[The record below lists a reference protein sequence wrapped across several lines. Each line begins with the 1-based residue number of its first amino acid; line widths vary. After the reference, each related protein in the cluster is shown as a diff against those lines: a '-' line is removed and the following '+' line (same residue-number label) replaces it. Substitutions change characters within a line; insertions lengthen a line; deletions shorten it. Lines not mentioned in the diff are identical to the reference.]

1 MVRTKRRFCQY
12 LSRYLGFFKKNQ
24 ISVYPYGVTLAEIT
38 KYKEIKH
45 NMFLLKIKTISLGK
59 LMKIISEGVD
69 RDTIRRNSK
78 TYELKIKQI
87 NKNDFF
93 FIIS

>member
-1 MVRTKRRFCQY
+1 
-12 LSRYLGFFKKNQ
+12 
-24 ISVYPYGVTLAEIT
+24 
-38 KYKEIKH
+38 
-45 NMFLLKIKTISLGK
+45 MFLLKIKTISLGK